1 MAYET
6 EAVVLRTVRYGEAD
20 SVLALYTL
28 DRGRVSA
35 IAKGARRTR
44 SRMAGRIQPGTRLQ
58 VSVHEGRGELGT
70 LRGATVLD
78 PHAGLWIEG
87 YRLQAASAV
96 LEGAMRVLP
105 DGDANPG
112 AYHLLVRA
120 LGLLARVAP
129 GSGPARLDP
138 LVLSSHAKLLVVSGI
153 VPLLAQ
159 CANCSAG
166 EPLVGFSPEAGG
178 ALCRACSAGAER
190 LEPGVRDALAGL
202 LTRPLAEAADA
213 CPAVAGA
220 GVERL
225 IGLLLRAHLGVTLR
239 SAAPL

>member
-28 DRGRVSA
+28 ERGRASA
-35 IAKGARRTR
+35 IAKGARRTT

-58 VSVHEGRGELGT
+58 VAVHEGRGDLGT
-70 LRGATVLD
+70 IRGATVLD
-78 PHAGLWIEG
+78 AHAGLWIEG

-105 DGDANPG
+105 EGDANAG
-112 AYHLLVRA
+112 AYHLLVRT
-120 LGLLARVAP
+120 LDLLARVPPAA
-129 GSGPARLDP
+129 GAARLDP
-138 LVLSSHAKLLVVSGI
+138 LVLSSRAKLLVVSGI

-159 CANCSAG
+159 CASCSAG
-166 EPLVGFSPEAGG
+166 GSLPAFSPEAGG
-178 ALCRACSAGAER
+178 ALCPSCARGG
-190 LEPGVRDALAGL
+190 EPMEPEVRDALAAL
-202 LTRPLAEAADA
+202 LARPLADAAGA
-213 CPAVAGA
+213 CPPAAAA